1 MTDLKNGFVD
11 IRIGEKKN
19 IFIIQPRQGS
29 KAQMRNGSYHI
40 KKGSYHMVEKTNF
53 EPRKVATSRH
63 LQQSNDSLISR
74 ICFSPRNAFKFH
86 SRLIA
91 IFFCSLF
98 SILFVILNN
107 AIIIGPLITSIT
119 SSLVYYW
126 QLYAP
131 IITTIEGLF
140 NLVSS
145 TNNFDVE
152 RIKSIVEIFQ
162 E

>member
-19 IFIIQPRQGS
+19 IFTILPRQGF
-29 KAQMRNGSYHI
+29 I
-40 KKGSYHMVEKTNF
+40 KNDTNAKWFIPYGPYHMVEKTNF

-145 TNNFDVE
+145 TNNFDAE
-152 RIKSIVEIFQ
+152 RIKGIVEIFQ